1 MSDYNNILFSEYLD
15 SISPVLSSSPIVTY
29 TVIHKD
35 DRFKPRCRNILL
47 MGFLIFIFICLI
59 TYILKKVFKV
69 NVFC

>member
-1 MSDYNNILFSEYLD
+1 MSDYNDIFFNEYLD
-15 SISPVLSSSPIVTY
+15 SISPMLSSSPIVTY
-29 TVIHKD
+29 TVIHKN

>member
-59 TYILKKVFKV
+59 TYILKKIFKV

>member
-29 TVIHKD
+29 TIIHKD

-47 MGFLIFIFICLI
+47 IGFLIFIFICLI

>member
-1 MSDYNNILFSEYLD
+1 MSQYNDIFFDEYMD

-29 TVIHKD
+29 TVIHKSD
-35 DRFKPRCRNILL
+35 KFKPRCKNILL
-47 MGFLIFIFICLI
+47 LGFLIFIFICLI

>member
-1 MSDYNNILFSEYLD
+1 MSDYNKILFSEYLD

-35 DRFKPRCRNILL
+35 DRFKPRCKNILL